1 MGIWVQEERELVGAS
16 YDSYG
21 EVVVLRFMPRFP
33 GDNYVTLTKEQ
44 VVKLIGEL
52 EHSAGLN
59 EVTKSYDH
67 GREEPLTEAELAAT
81 PYADLLT
88 AVSSG
93 RVEGRYEQ

>member
-59 EVTKSYDH
+59 EATKSYDH
-67 GREEPLTEAELAAT
+67 GREEPLTYEEIAAT
-81 PYADLLT
+81 PYSDILDAAYKNT
-88 AVSSG
+88 AG
-93 RVEGRYEQ
+93 GFA

>member
-1 MGIWVQEERELVGAS
+1 MAIEVRETFELVGAS
-16 YDSYG
+16 YDSLG
-21 EVVVLRFMPRFP
+21 DQVVLRFHPRYP
-33 GDNYVTLTKEQ
+33 GDNYVVLTPEQ
-44 VVKLIGEL
+44 AEEL
-52 EHSAGLN
+52 ALELDT
-59 EVTKSYDH
+59 VTGANSSESYEH